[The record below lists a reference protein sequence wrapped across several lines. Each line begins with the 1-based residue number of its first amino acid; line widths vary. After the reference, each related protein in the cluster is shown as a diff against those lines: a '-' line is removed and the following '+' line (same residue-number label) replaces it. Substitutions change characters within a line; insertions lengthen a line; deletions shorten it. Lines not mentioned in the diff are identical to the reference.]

1 MTPPAEP
8 PAEQRKDLEALG
20 YVSSESQPQREKVA
34 RDLPAAAPPPAPA
47 KPAAVE
53 SRVEGGVA
61 GSVSG
66 GVVGGVVGGVP
77 GAAPADEL
85 QRHRVQRPATE
96 ALPLRQ
102 ALMAEKKEK
111 EKDGKAYDTVLFK
124 SAGTNP
130 FVDAETDRFSTFG
143 LDVDTGSYAVARR
156 YIGDG
161 NLPDP
166 DSVRG
171 E

>member
-1 MTPPAEP
+1 
-8 PAEQRKDLEALG
+8 
-20 YVSSESQPQREKVA
+20 SS
-34 RDLPAAAPPPAPA
+34 
-47 KPAAVE
+47 
-53 SRVEGGVA
+53 

-77 GAAPADEL
+77 GAAPDDEL

-102 ALMAEKKEK
+102 ALAAEKK

-130 FVDAETDRFSTFG
+130 FVDTTVDRLSTFG
-143 LDVDTGSYAVARR
+143 LDVDTGSYAVARQ

-166 DSVRG
+166 DSVRVEEWLNYFDYG
-171 E
+171 DPAPARG